1 MNYFYLSYYR
11 NENMPKADIETM
23 RKIAMSFAEVTEQ
36 PHFEKTS
43 FRVKQKIFA
52 TYDAKNNRACL
63 KLSLI
68 DQNVFSAFDNSIVYP
83 VPNKWGLQGWTFV
96 DLAKIKKPMFI
107 DMLTQ
112 AYREV
117 APKFKK

>member
-1 MNYFYLSYYR
+1 MA
-11 NENMPKADIETM
+11 KVDVETI

-43 FRVKQKIFA
+43 FRVVNKIFA

-68 DQNVFSAFDNSIVYP
+68 DQNIFSAFDNTIVYP

-107 DMLTQ
+107 DMLTK
-112 AYREV
+112 AYHEV
-117 APKFKK
+117 APKSNK

>member
-1 MNYFYLSYYR
+1 MA
-11 NENMPKADIETM
+11 KVDIETM

-52 TYDAKNNRACL
+52 TYDVKNNRACL
-63 KLSLI
+63 KFSLV
-68 DQNVFSAFDNSIVYP
+68 DQNIFSAFDNTIVYP

-96 DLAKIKKPMFI
+96 DLSKIKKPMFI

-112 AYREV
+112 AYHVV
-117 APKFKK
+117 APKSKK